1 MRHTRGYR
9 TGRPAA
15 YVALHRIGF
24 FVPRPL
30 LARAVGSYPT
40 FSPLPDGC
48 PPGGLF
54 SVTLSIAAP

>member
-24 FVPRPL
+24 FVPPAL
-30 LARAVGSYPT
+30 LHGAVGSYPT
-40 FSPLPDGC
+40 FSPLPDGY